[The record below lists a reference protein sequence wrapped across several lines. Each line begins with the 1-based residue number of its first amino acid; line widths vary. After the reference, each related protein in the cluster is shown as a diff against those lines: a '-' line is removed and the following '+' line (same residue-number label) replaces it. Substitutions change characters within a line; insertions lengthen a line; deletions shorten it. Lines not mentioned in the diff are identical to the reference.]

1 MNRIA
6 QEQVVC
12 LPYNVHIEFVYVNV
26 FMYVLCFA
34 FYSTARFGGDCVKS
48 CAIILLLCNWFF
60 KCIKNCSIQNQ

>member
-26 FMYVLCFA
+26 NVFMYVFMYVLCFA
-34 FYSTARFGGDCVKS
+34 FYSTSRFCCDGVKS
-48 CAIILLLCNWFF
+48 CAIILLLCSRVF
-60 KCIKNCSIQNQ
+60 